1 MNESTSTR
9 QANPVAATVSLLAIV
24 AVIVIGIRLGF
35 GAQMSVFCAAIVSVI
50 AALLMK
56 AKWADIQKAGME
68 NIAHYNMAFVILTMV
83 GILIGTWLIG
93 GTLPSLIYYGLDL
106 ISPKAIVPLTFI
118 LCSVT
123 SVCTGTSF
131 GCIATMGLALYGIG
145 INLGIPGGVIA
156 GAVVSGAYFG
166 DKMSPMSDTTNLA
179 PAIAETDLYSH
190 IGSMLYTTVPATLVC
205 VVLYYIIGARYAQD
219 AYDAAT
225 VQLMQET
232 LSANFNIHLIC
243 LLPLIM
249 ILVLAILK
257 VPSIMA
263 MGITAVVSAILAIL
277 TQGAALGD
285 IMSVALNGYVS
296 NTGVAMVDTILTRGG
311 ITSMAGTFAL
321 LLFAGFMAGPMS
333 AAGILD
339 TFVAILMRVVKS
351 VRSLVVS
358 TLIFGWGIILLT
370 GNQMMGIV
378 IPGKAMGQMY
388 DQLDVHRKVLSRS
401 LEDSAT
407 IFAAVVPW
415 STAAAYIMGVLGVG
429 TEYIPYA
436 LLCYIVPVFSVLCA
450 FTGFGIWDSKG
461 EKKWAKRARNCG
473 QRKGELL

>member
-1 MNESTSTR
+1 MNETTKTK
-9 QANPVAATVSLLAIV
+9 QANPVAATVSLVAIV
-24 AVIVIGIRLGF
+24 ATIVAGIKMGF
-35 GAQMSVFCAAIVSVI
+35 GAQMSVFAAAIVSVI

-68 NIAHYNMAFVILTMV
+68 NIANYNMAFVILTMV
-83 GILIGTWLIG
+83 GILIATWLIG
-93 GTLPSLIYYGLDL
+93 GTLPSLIYYGLEL
-106 ISPKAIVPLTFI
+106 ISPRAIVPLAFI
-118 LCSVT
+118 LCSIT

-145 INLGIPGGVIA
+145 INLGIPSGVIA

-179 PAIAETDLYSH
+179 PAMAETDLYSH
-190 IGSMLYTTVPATLVC
+190 IGSMLYTTAPATLVC
-205 VVLYYIIGARYAQD
+205 IVLYYIIGAKYAQD
-219 AYDAAT
+219 AYDAAA

-232 LSANFNIHLIC
+232 LAANFSIRLVC
-243 LLPLIM
+243 LVPLIM

-263 MGITAVVSAILAIL
+263 MGITAVVSVILAMA
-277 TQGAALGD
+277 TQGAGLSA
-285 IMSVALNGYVS
+285 IMSAAMNGYVS

-311 ITSMAGTFAL
+311 IKSMAGTFAL

-339 TFVAILMRVVKS
+339 AFVAILMKVVKS

-358 TLIFGWGIILLT
+358 TLIFGWGIIVLT

-378 IPGKAMGQMY
+378 IPGKAMGKMY
-388 DQLDVHRKVLSRS
+388 DELDVHRKVLSRS

-407 IFAAVVPW
+407 ISAAIVPW

-436 LLCYIVPVFSVLCA
+436 LLCYVVPVFSILCA
-450 FTGFGIWDSKG
+450 FTGFGIWNSKG
-461 EKKWAKRARNCG
+461 EKMWKRG
-473 QRKGELL
+473 K

>member
-1 MNESTSTR
+1 MNETTAATTKK
-9 QANPVAATVSLLAIV
+9 QANPVAATIALIAIV
-24 AVIVIGIRLGF
+24 ATIVIGLKLGF
-35 GAQMSVFCAAIVSVI
+35 GAQMSVFAAAIVSVI

-68 NIAHYNMAFVILTMV
+68 NIANYGMAFVILTMV

-93 GTLPSLIYYGLDL
+93 GTLPSLIYYGLGL

-118 LCSVT
+118 LCAIT

-145 INLGIPGGVIA
+145 VNLGIPAGVIA

-179 PAIAETDLYSH
+179 PAMAETDLYSH
-190 IGSMLYTTVPATLVC
+190 IGSMLYTTLPATVVC
-205 VVLYYIIGARYAQD
+205 IILYYIIGAKYAQD
-219 AYDAAT
+219 AFDATA
-225 VQLMQET
+225 VQLMRET
-232 LSANFNIHLIC
+232 LQATSNIRIIC
-243 LLPLIM
+243 LVPLVM

-263 MGITAVVSAILAIL
+263 MGITAVVSVGLAMA
-277 TQGAALGD
+277 TQGAALKA
-285 IMSVALNGYVS
+285 IMAAALNGYVS
-296 NTGVAMVDTILTRGG
+296 QTGVAMVDTILTRGG
-311 ITSMAGTFAL
+311 IKSMAGTFAL

-339 TFVAILMRVVKS
+339 AFVSILMKVVKS
-351 VRSLVVS
+351 VKSLIVA
-358 TLIFGWGIILLT
+358 TLVFGWGIIVLT
-370 GNQMMGIV
+370 GNQMMGII
-378 IPGKAMGQMY
+378 IPGKAMGEMY
-388 DQLDVHRKVLSRS
+388 DELNVHRKVLSRS

-407 IFAAVVPW
+407 ISAAIVPW

-429 TEYIPYA
+429 TEYIPFA
-436 LLCYIVPVFSVLCA
+436 LLCYIVPVFSVICA
-450 FTGFGIWDSKG
+450 FTGFGIWNSKG
-461 EKKWAKRARNCG
+461 EKLWK
-473 QRKGELL
+473 KGK

>member
-9 QANPVAATVSLLAIV
+9 QANPVAAAVSLLAIV

-106 ISPKAIVPLTFI
+106 ISPRAIVPLTFI

-205 VVLYYIIGARYAQD
+205 IVLYYIIGARYAQD
-219 AYDAAT
+219 AYDAAA

-339 TFVAILMRVVKS
+339 AFVAILMKVVKS

-388 DQLDVHRKVLSRS
+388 DKLDVHRKVLSRS

-473 QRKGELL
+473 QREGELL

>member
-1 MNESTSTR
+1 MNETTKTK
-9 QANPVAATVSLLAIV
+9 QANPVAATVSLVAIV
-24 AVIVIGIRLGF
+24 ATIVVGIKMGF
-35 GAQMSVFCAAIVSVI
+35 GAQMSVFAAAIVSVI

-68 NIAHYNMAFVILTMV
+68 NIANYNMAFVILTMV
-83 GILIGTWLIG
+83 GILIAAWLIG
-93 GTLPSLIYYGLDL
+93 GTLPSLIYYGLEL
-106 ISPKAIVPLTFI
+106 ISPRAIVPLAFI

-145 INLGIPGGVIA
+145 INLGIPSGVIA

-179 PAIAETDLYSH
+179 PAMAETDLYSH
-190 IGSMLYTTVPATLVC
+190 IGSMLYTTAPATLVC
-205 VVLYYIIGARYAQD
+205 IVLYYIIGAKYAQD
-219 AYDAAT
+219 AYDAAA

-232 LSANFNIHLIC
+232 LAANFSIRFVC
-243 LLPLIM
+243 LVPLIM

-257 VPSIMA
+257 VPSIMT
-263 MGITAVVSAILAIL
+263 MGITAVVSVILAMA
-277 TQGAALGD
+277 TQGAGLSA
-285 IMSVALNGYVS
+285 IMSAAMNGYVS

-311 ITSMAGTFAL
+311 IKSMAGTFAL

-339 TFVAILMRVVKS
+339 AFVAILMKVVKS

-358 TLIFGWGIILLT
+358 TLIFGWGIIVLT

-378 IPGKAMGQMY
+378 IPGKAMGKIY
-388 DQLDVHRKVLSRS
+388 DELDVHRKVLSRS

-407 IFAAVVPW
+407 ISAAIVPW

-436 LLCYIVPVFSVLCA
+436 LLCYVVPVFSILCA
-450 FTGFGIWDSKG
+450 FTGFGIWNSKG
-461 EKKWAKRARNCG
+461 EKMWKRG
-473 QRKGELL
+473 K

>member
-339 TFVAILMRVVKS
+339 AFVAILMRVVKS

-388 DQLDVHRKVLSRS
+388 DQMDVHRKVLSRS

>member
-1 MNESTSTR
+1 MNESTNTR

-190 IGSMLYTTVPATLVC
+190 IGSMLYTTVPATLMC

-339 TFVAILMRVVKS
+339 AFVAILMRVVKS

-388 DQLDVHRKVLSRS
+388 DQMDVHRKVLSRS

>member
-1 MNESTSTR
+1 MNETTKTK
-9 QANPVAATVSLLAIV
+9 QANPVAATVSLVAIV
-24 AVIVIGIRLGF
+24 ATIVVGIKMGF
-35 GAQMSVFCAAIVSVI
+35 GAQMSVFAAAIVSVI

-68 NIAHYNMAFVILTMV
+68 NIANYNMAFVILTMV
-83 GILIGTWLIG
+83 GILIATWLIG
-93 GTLPSLIYYGLDL
+93 GTLPSLIYYGLEL
-106 ISPKAIVPLTFI
+106 ISPRAIVPLAFI
-118 LCSVT
+118 LCSIT

-145 INLGIPGGVIA
+145 INLGIPSGVIA

-179 PAIAETDLYSH
+179 PAMAETDLYSH
-190 IGSMLYTTVPATLVC
+190 IGSMLYTTAPATLVC
-205 VVLYYIIGARYAQD
+205 IVLYYIIGAKYAQD
-219 AYDAAT
+219 AYDAAA

-232 LSANFNIHLIC
+232 LAANFSIRLVC
-243 LLPLIM
+243 LVPLIM

-263 MGITAVVSAILAIL
+263 MGITAVVSVILAMA
-277 TQGAALGD
+277 TQGAGLSA
-285 IMSVALNGYVS
+285 IMSAAMNGYVS

-311 ITSMAGTFAL
+311 IKSMAGTFAL

-339 TFVAILMRVVKS
+339 AFVAILMKVVKS

-358 TLIFGWGIILLT
+358 TLIFGWGIIVLT

-378 IPGKAMGQMY
+378 IPGKAMGKMY
-388 DQLDVHRKVLSRS
+388 DELDVHRKVLSRS

-407 IFAAVVPW
+407 ISAAIVPW

-436 LLCYIVPVFSVLCA
+436 LLCYVVPVFSILCA
-450 FTGFGIWDSKG
+450 FTGFGIWNSKG
-461 EKKWAKRARNCG
+461 EKMWKRG
-473 QRKGELL
+473 K

>member
-1 MNESTSTR
+1 M
-9 QANPVAATVSLLAIV
+9 AATVSLVAIV
-24 AVIVIGIRLGF
+24 ATIVVGIKMGF
-35 GAQMSVFCAAIVSVI
+35 GAQMSVFAAAIVSVI

-68 NIAHYNMAFVILTMV
+68 NIANYNMAFVILTMV
-83 GILIGTWLIG
+83 GILIATWLIG
-93 GTLPSLIYYGLDL
+93 GTLPSLIYYGLEL
-106 ISPKAIVPLTFI
+106 ISPRAIVPLAFI
-118 LCSVT
+118 LCSIT

-145 INLGIPGGVIA
+145 INLGIPSGVIA

-179 PAIAETDLYSH
+179 PAMAETDLYSH
-190 IGSMLYTTVPATLVC
+190 IGSMLYTTAPATLVC
-205 VVLYYIIGARYAQD
+205 IVLYYIIGAKYAQD
-219 AYDAAT
+219 AYDAAA

-232 LSANFNIHLIC
+232 LAANFNIRLVC
-243 LLPLIM
+243 LVPLIM

-263 MGITAVVSAILAIL
+263 MGITAVVSVILAMA
-277 TQGAALGD
+277 TQGAGLSA
-285 IMSVALNGYVS
+285 IMSAAMNGYVS

-311 ITSMAGTFAL
+311 IKSMAGTFAL

-333 AAGILD
+333 AAGILEA
-339 TFVAILMRVVKS
+339 FVAILMKVVKS

-358 TLIFGWGIILLT
+358 TLIFGWGIIVLT

-378 IPGKAMGQMY
+378 IPGKAMGKMY
-388 DQLDVHRKVLSRS
+388 DELDVHRKVLSRS

-407 IFAAVVPW
+407 ISAAIVPW

-436 LLCYIVPVFSVLCA
+436 LLCYVVPVFSILCA
-450 FTGFGIWDSKG
+450 FTGFGIWNSKG
-461 EKKWAKRARNCG
+461 EKMWKRG
-473 QRKGELL
+473 K

>member
-1 MNESTSTR
+1 MNETAAATTKK
-9 QANPVAATVSLLAIV
+9 QANPVAATIALIAIV
-24 AVIVIGIRLGF
+24 ATIVIGLKLGF
-35 GAQMSVFCAAIVSVI
+35 GAQMSVFAAAIVSVI

-68 NIAHYNMAFVILTMV
+68 NIANYGMAFVILTMV

-93 GTLPSLIYYGLDL
+93 GTLPSLIYYGLGL

-118 LCSVT
+118 LCAIT

-145 INLGIPGGVIA
+145 VNLGIPAGVIA

-179 PAIAETDLYSH
+179 PAMAETDLYSH
-190 IGSMLYTTVPATLVC
+190 IGSMLYTTLPATVVC
-205 VVLYYIIGARYAQD
+205 IILYYIIGAKYAQD
-219 AYDAAT
+219 AFDATA
-225 VQLMQET
+225 VQLMRET
-232 LSANFNIHLIC
+232 LQSTFNIRIIC
-243 LLPLIM
+243 LVPLVM

-263 MGITAVVSAILAIL
+263 MGITAVVSVGLAMA
-277 TQGAALGD
+277 TQGAALKA
-285 IMSVALNGYVS
+285 IMAAALNGYVS
-296 NTGVAMVDTILTRGG
+296 DTGVAMVDTILTRGG
-311 ITSMAGTFAL
+311 IKSMAGTFAL

-339 TFVAILMRVVKS
+339 AFVSILMKVVKS
-351 VRSLVVS
+351 VKSLIVA
-358 TLIFGWGIILLT
+358 TLVFGWGIIVLT
-370 GNQMMGIV
+370 GNQMMGII
-378 IPGKAMGQMY
+378 IPGKAMGEMY
-388 DQLDVHRKVLSRS
+388 DELNVHRKVLSRS

-407 IFAAVVPW
+407 ISAAIVPW

-429 TEYIPYA
+429 TEYIPFA
-436 LLCYIVPVFSVLCA
+436 LLCYIVPVFSVICA
-450 FTGFGIWDSKG
+450 FTGFGIWNSKG
-461 EKKWAKRARNCG
+461 EKLWK
-473 QRKGELL
+473 KGK

>member
-1 MNESTSTR
+1 MNETTKTK
-9 QANPVAATVSLLAIV
+9 QANPVAATVSLVAIV
-24 AVIVIGIRLGF
+24 ATIVAGIKMGF
-35 GAQMSVFCAAIVSVI
+35 GAQMSVFAAAIVSVI

-68 NIAHYNMAFVILTMV
+68 NIANYNMAFVILTMV
-83 GILIGTWLIG
+83 GILIATWLIG
-93 GTLPSLIYYGLDL
+93 GTLPSLIYYGLEL
-106 ISPKAIVPLTFI
+106 ISPRAIVPLAFI
-118 LCSVT
+118 LCSIT

-145 INLGIPGGVIA
+145 INLGIPSGVIA

-179 PAIAETDLYSH
+179 PAMAETDLYSH
-190 IGSMLYTTVPATLVC
+190 IGSMLYTTAPATLVC
-205 VVLYYIIGARYAQD
+205 IVLYYIIGAKYAQD
-219 AYDAAT
+219 AYDAAA

-232 LSANFNIHLIC
+232 LAANFSIRLVC
-243 LLPLIM
+243 LVPLIM

-263 MGITAVVSAILAIL
+263 MGITAVVSVILAMA
-277 TQGAALGD
+277 TQGAGLSA
-285 IMSVALNGYVS
+285 IMSAAMNGYVS

-311 ITSMAGTFAL
+311 IKSMAGTFAL

-333 AAGILD
+333 AAGILEA
-339 TFVAILMRVVKS
+339 FVAILMKVVKS

-358 TLIFGWGIILLT
+358 TLIFGWGIIVLT

-378 IPGKAMGQMY
+378 IPGKAMGKMY
-388 DQLDVHRKVLSRS
+388 DELDVHRKVLSRS

-407 IFAAVVPW
+407 ISAAIVPW

-436 LLCYIVPVFSVLCA
+436 LLCYVVPVFSILCA
-450 FTGFGIWDSKG
+450 FTGFGIWNSKG
-461 EKKWAKRARNCG
+461 EKMWKRG
-473 QRKGELL
+473 K

>member
-1 MNESTSTR
+1 MNETTKTK
-9 QANPVAATVSLLAIV
+9 QANPVAATVSLVAIV
-24 AVIVIGIRLGF
+24 ATIVVGIKMGF
-35 GAQMSVFCAAIVSVI
+35 GAQMSVFAAAIVSVI

-68 NIAHYNMAFVILTMV
+68 NIANYNMAFVILTMV
-83 GILIGTWLIG
+83 GILIATWLIG
-93 GTLPSLIYYGLDL
+93 GTLPSLIYYGLEL
-106 ISPKAIVPLTFI
+106 ISPRAIVPLAFI
-118 LCSVT
+118 LCSIT

-145 INLGIPGGVIA
+145 INLGIPSGVIA

-179 PAIAETDLYSH
+179 PAMAETDLYSH
-190 IGSMLYTTVPATLVC
+190 IGSMLYTTAPATLVC
-205 VVLYYIIGARYAQD
+205 IVLYYIIGAKYAQD
-219 AYDAAT
+219 AYDAAA

-232 LSANFNIHLIC
+232 LAANFNIRLVC
-243 LLPLIM
+243 LVPLIM

-263 MGITAVVSAILAIL
+263 MGITAVVSVILAMA
-277 TQGAALGD
+277 TQGTGLSA
-285 IMSVALNGYVS
+285 IMSAAMNGYVS

-311 ITSMAGTFAL
+311 IKSMAGTFAL

-339 TFVAILMRVVKS
+339 AFVAILMKVVKS

-358 TLIFGWGIILLT
+358 TLIFGWGIIVLT

-378 IPGKAMGQMY
+378 IPGKAMGKMY
-388 DQLDVHRKVLSRS
+388 DELDVHRKVLSRS

-407 IFAAVVPW
+407 ISAAIVPW

-436 LLCYIVPVFSVLCA
+436 LLCYVVPVFSILCA
-450 FTGFGIWDSKG
+450 FTGFGIWNSKG
-461 EKKWAKRARNCG
+461 EKMWKRG
-473 QRKGELL
+473 K

>member
-1 MNESTSTR
+1 MNETTKTK
-9 QANPVAATVSLLAIV
+9 QANPVAATVSLVAIV
-24 AVIVIGIRLGF
+24 ATIVVGIKMGF
-35 GAQMSVFCAAIVSVI
+35 GAQMSVFAAAIVSVI

-68 NIAHYNMAFVILTMV
+68 NIANYNMAFVILTMV
-83 GILIGTWLIG
+83 GILIAAWLIG
-93 GTLPSLIYYGLDL
+93 GTLPSLIYYGLEL
-106 ISPKAIVPLTFI
+106 ISPRAIVPLAFI
-118 LCSVT
+118 LCSIT

-145 INLGIPGGVIA
+145 INLGIPSGVIA

-179 PAIAETDLYSH
+179 PAMAETDLYSH
-190 IGSMLYTTVPATLVC
+190 IGSMLYTTAPATLVC
-205 VVLYYIIGARYAQD
+205 IVLYYIIGAKYAQD
-219 AYDAAT
+219 AYDAAA

-232 LSANFNIHLIC
+232 LAANFNIRLVC
-243 LLPLIM
+243 LVPLIM

-257 VPSIMA
+257 VPSIMT
-263 MGITAVVSAILAIL
+263 MGITAVVSVILAMA
-277 TQGAALGD
+277 TQGAGLSA
-285 IMSVALNGYVS
+285 IMSAAMNGYVS

-311 ITSMAGTFAL
+311 IKSMAGTFAL

-339 TFVAILMRVVKS
+339 AFVAILMKVVKS

-358 TLIFGWGIILLT
+358 TLIFGWGIIVLT

-378 IPGKAMGQMY
+378 IPGKAMGKMY
-388 DQLDVHRKVLSRS
+388 DELDVHRKVLSRS

-407 IFAAVVPW
+407 ISAAIVPW

-436 LLCYIVPVFSVLCA
+436 LLCYVVPVFSILCA
-450 FTGFGIWDSKG
+450 FTGFGIWNSKG
-461 EKKWAKRARNCG
+461 EKMWKRG
-473 QRKGELL
+473 K

>member
-1 MNESTSTR
+1 MNETTKTK
-9 QANPVAATVSLLAIV
+9 QANPVAATVSLVAIV
-24 AVIVIGIRLGF
+24 ATIVVGIKMGF
-35 GAQMSVFCAAIVSVI
+35 GAQMSVFAAAIVSVI

-68 NIAHYNMAFVILTMV
+68 NIANYNMAFVILTMV
-83 GILIGTWLIG
+83 GILIATWLIG
-93 GTLPSLIYYGLDL
+93 GTLPSLIYYGLEL
-106 ISPKAIVPLTFI
+106 ISPRAIVPLAFI
-118 LCSVT
+118 LCSIT

-145 INLGIPGGVIA
+145 INLGIPSGVIA

-179 PAIAETDLYSH
+179 PAMAETDLYSH
-190 IGSMLYTTVPATLVC
+190 IGSMLYTTAPATLVC
-205 VVLYYIIGARYAQD
+205 IVLYYIIGAKYAQD
-219 AYDAAT
+219 AYDAAA

-232 LSANFNIHLIC
+232 LAANFNIRLVC
-243 LLPLIM
+243 LVPLIM

-263 MGITAVVSAILAIL
+263 MGITAVVSVILAMA
-277 TQGAALGD
+277 TQGAGLSA
-285 IMSVALNGYVS
+285 IMSAAMNGYVS

-311 ITSMAGTFAL
+311 IKSMAGTFAL

-333 AAGILD
+333 AAGILEA
-339 TFVAILMRVVKS
+339 FVAILMKVVKS

-358 TLIFGWGIILLT
+358 TLIFGWGIIVLT

-378 IPGKAMGQMY
+378 IPGKAMGKMY
-388 DQLDVHRKVLSRS
+388 DELDVHRKVLSRS

-407 IFAAVVPW
+407 ISAAIVPW

-436 LLCYIVPVFSVLCA
+436 LLCYVVPVFSILCA
-450 FTGFGIWDSKG
+450 FTGFGIWNSKG
-461 EKKWAKRARNCG
+461 EKMWKRG
-473 QRKGELL
+473 K

>member
-1 MNESTSTR
+1 MNETTKTK
-9 QANPVAATVSLLAIV
+9 QANPVAATVSLVAIV
-24 AVIVIGIRLGF
+24 ATIVVGIKMGF
-35 GAQMSVFCAAIVSVI
+35 GAQMSVFAAAIVSVI

-68 NIAHYNMAFVILTMV
+68 NIANYNMAFVILTMV
-83 GILIGTWLIG
+83 GILIATWLIG
-93 GTLPSLIYYGLDL
+93 GTLPSLIYYGLEL
-106 ISPKAIVPLTFI
+106 ISPRAIVPLAFI

-145 INLGIPGGVIA
+145 INLGIPSGVIA

-179 PAIAETDLYSH
+179 PAMAETDLYSH
-190 IGSMLYTTVPATLVC
+190 IGSMLYTTAPATLVC
-205 VVLYYIIGARYAQD
+205 IVLYYIIGAKYAQD
-219 AYDAAT
+219 AYDAAA

-232 LSANFNIHLIC
+232 LAANFSIRFVC
-243 LLPLIM
+243 LVPLIM

-263 MGITAVVSAILAIL
+263 MGITAVVSVILAMA
-277 TQGAALGD
+277 TQGAGLSA
-285 IMSVALNGYVS
+285 IMSAAMNGYVS

-311 ITSMAGTFAL
+311 IKSMAGTFAL

-339 TFVAILMRVVKS
+339 AFVAILMKVVKS

-358 TLIFGWGIILLT
+358 TLIFGWGIIVLT

-378 IPGKAMGQMY
+378 IPGKAMGKIY
-388 DQLDVHRKVLSRS
+388 DELDVHRKVLSRS

-407 IFAAVVPW
+407 ISAAIVPW

-436 LLCYIVPVFSVLCA
+436 LLCYVVPVFSILCA
-450 FTGFGIWDSKG
+450 FTGFGIWNSKG
-461 EKKWAKRARNCG
+461 EKMWKRG
-473 QRKGELL
+473 K